1 MKNSFSIRILNLY
14 WKSLDYQDLI
24 LTITIVVIKN
34 SFTLTI
40 TELMEVNYHMLMQEE
55 ISIKYQK
62 KFNKKFIMLKRKVMV
77 EYVLMKITR
86 EFMILLKLTSSEMKL
101 LWLLLHWEKISTVLL
116 KEMLLIESELDVE
129 LLETMPLII
138 SKLSNSL
145 KKMKMEQ
152 LLMDLSKE
160 IQELLKD
167 TSKISL
173 LLELLK
179 FLLNSGVLI
188 NKILISKL
196 LEKNLELPLGIV
208 EENKLMKSDA
218 VNISTI
224 TNKVKS
230 ELILKIS

>member
-1 MKNSFSIRILNLY
+1 
-14 WKSLDYQDLI
+14 
-24 LTITIVVIKN
+24 
-34 SFTLTI
+34 
-40 TELMEVNYHMLMQEE
+40 MEVNYHMLMLEE

-86 EFMILLKLTSSEMKL
+86 EFMILLKLISSEMKL

-224 TNKVKS
+224 TNKDKS

>member
-1 MKNSFSIRILNLY
+1 
-14 WKSLDYQDLI
+14 
-24 LTITIVVIKN
+24 
-34 SFTLTI
+34 
-40 TELMEVNYHMLMQEE
+40 MEVNYHMLMLEE

-224 TNKVKS
+224 TNKDKS